1 MTESDAED
9 AQIDNASE
17 LEANGGMVTESEAED
32 AQIDD
37 TSEPSEPQVQDDEV
51 NSDADATF
59 R

>member
-17 LEANGGMVTESEAED
+17 LEANGEMVTESEAED

-37 TSEPSEPQVQDDEV
+37 TSRRNHQNPARGTLPSH
-51 NSDADATF
+51 NHKMTK
-59 R
+59 